1 MLQNEAPA
9 PKWSTRCFVT
19 DLGVLRVNAVSSDVY
34 VAAMEKAD
42 DHRKSRPVRTLK
54 KDAGHRERE
63 ESRESRRTL

>member
-1 MLQNEAPA
+1 VLQNEASA
-9 PKWSTRCFVT
+9 SKRSTGCFVA

-34 VAAMEKAD
+34 VAAMEKVD

-63 ESRESRRTL
+63 ESCESRRTL